1 MKKLLRLLTCVFI
14 LSLFFAVSVSA
25 NGNVAIGEGGDA
37 SEGSADLTGQD
48 GFSGAK
54 TGYIVYT
61 SDASG
66 NPTSKIVAFTW
77 DGSTPYSTS
86 GCPVMARLETRFGNS
101 VTATMWGKD
110 AIWGFP
116 PFSGSSGMGGALKAW
131 LLAKPSEGNYA
142 CNADLVMAEYLDFTE
157 AQIMDWYADINNR
170 LNIEPLMYGG
180 WYIGQTHT
188 GVVLIGSTNTWAK
201 LTDPDNY
208 GGRYSHGNLPNSMY
222 HDEQV
227 YAQLPVPPSVS
238 GKHDSGTILS
248 HAYGI
253 VTVKPVKG
261 VQVVKIYKTSGV
273 VDNTSYG
280 FGEPPINVKDEGSYK
295 VTKWSTSKQKTKAT
309 SNKADWG
316 EVVAGCELVQ
326 SGSGVAVVDMPP
338 AEKAIFILLE
348 REKEP
353 MPIDLNS
360 DAIRAHEL
368 NVIFRYSDGLR
379 DETAGAGRAF
389 EGVNFIFNDVKHLY
403 EKLPSDTIKDYKIDE
418 EYRVLEEVSGA
429 TAECGRPDHYYN
441 EAVGKYLPWEE
452 DKYPFGLGEEIDPHY
467 SINVS
472 RVFWEDNL
480 HTVEYRDSGYNG
492 YVEEVLGITP
502 SLIGEETSAN
512 PGSNI
517 ESTLPE
523 IQTNT
528 YDFKTS
534 LWHSW
539 WERSVD
545 HIEKVTDANG
555 NENEI
560 IHYTPWVFKE
570 EEINHPIANYSVNT
584 FCDKFKVMVTPQ
596 ASIES
601 AGTILEESR
610 GNTILGHDA
619 IAKQIVAT
627 QLGGTLTFYPEV
639 PMTTWYTADLVNYAE
654 PENKLVYILGEYPR
668 KCTAPSLHGY
678 STGVTNAGMKG
689 GTYLPAAS
697 TGRVAEDTYSYY
709 ADRGVSVN
717 GVTAMGTTFESYTES
732 QYTMVIGSA
741 VFDCVDEYGVESAWN
756 NEWVDPRG
764 SHDAYE
770 AQLVSRLDQQLILQ
784 FFKGG
789 TKRHGEPYTMTAD
802 SEDMLV
808 SDVQERVVTLDWK
821 EGAVQNISEVYDAIN
836 WAFGV
841 SNGADLYAKWSVD
854 KMLDTMYISCT
865 DPVDQNASGND
876 LSADSAIGR
885 SPKWY
890 DEQSI
895 TMCIRF
901 YRTDVTF
908 GQLIGDDKPDY
919 NMLQQSNINRYDS
932 KNTDPSNSLEA
943 RLYARLYLIGEEPKI
958 SADGYSFEHTS
969 TLRCDEVEYA
979 RFIVGSSTTAQ
990 FSK

>member
-1 MKKLLRLLTCVFI
+1 MKKLLRLLTCVFT
-14 LSLFFAVSVSA
+14 LSLLLAIPVSA
-25 NGNVAIGEGGDA
+25 NGNIGIGESGETT
-37 SEGSADLTGQD
+37 EGSANLSGQD

-66 NPTSKIVAFTW
+66 NPTSDVVAFTW

-86 GCPVMARLETRFGNS
+86 GCPVMTALETRFGS
-101 VTATMWGKD
+101 AVTLEAWGTRSP
-110 AIWGFP
+110 WGFP
-116 PFSGSSGMGGALKAW
+116 PFSGTSGTGGAVKAW
-131 LLAKPSEGNYA
+131 LLAPQGNYA
-142 CNADLVMAEYLDFTE
+142 CGADYVMMEILKFSE
-157 AQIMDWYADINNR
+157 AQVMDWYADINNR

-188 GVVLIGSTNTWAK
+188 GRVLVGSTNTWAK
-201 LTDPDNY
+201 FTQPDNW
-208 GGRYSHGNLPNSMY
+208 GGRYTHGNLCNSMY

-348 REKEP
+348 REKEVAP
-353 MPIDLNS
+353 VVLNQES
-360 DAIRAHEL
+360 IRAHEL
-368 NVIFRYSDGLR
+368 NLIFRYSDGLR
-379 DETAGAGRAF
+379 DEFNGKNGRF
-389 EGVNFIFNDVKHLY
+389 EGSNFRFNDVKHLY
-403 EKLPSDTIKDYKIDE
+403 EKIPSDTIQNYEMDKDYE
-418 EYRVLEEVSGA
+418 VVEEVSGG
-429 TAECGRPDHYYN
+429 TAESGRPTHYYKSDDLQVYKAWD
-441 EAVGKYLPWEE
+441 EVK
-452 DKYPFGLGEEIDPHY
+452 DPFALDEIVNPHY

-512 PGSNI
+512 PGSNV
-517 ESTLPE
+517 ENTLPE
-523 IQTNT
+523 VQTNT
-528 YDFKTS
+528 YKYTAKLQHRWQERDAWEETANDGS
-534 LWHSW
+534 THTAYGSW
-539 WERSVD
+539 RDMEKWIEH
-545 HIEKVTDANG
+545 HIVT
-555 NENEI
+555 
-560 IHYTPWVFKE
+560 YT
-570 EEINHPIANYSVNT
+570 VNT
-584 FCDKFKVMVTPQ
+584 YCDKFKVMVTPQ

-639 PMTTWYTADLVNYAE
+639 PMTTWYTSDLVNYAE

-668 KCTAPSLHGY
+668 KCTAPCIHGY
-678 STGVTNAGMKG
+678 TTRVQGGKLTGT
-689 GTYLPAAS
+689 TTLPAAS

-709 ADRGVSVN
+709 ADKGTFIN
-717 GVTAMGTTFESYTES
+717 GVTAMGTTFETATLNRYEMT
-732 QYTMVIGSA
+732 IGS
-741 VFDCVDEYGVESAWN
+741 VIFDCTDNYGVESAWN
-756 NEWVDPRG
+756 NEWVDPKG

-770 AQLVSRLDQQLILQ
+770 SQLVSRLDMQMILQ

-789 TKRHGEPYTMTAD
+789 STKHGEPYTMTAD
-802 SEDMLV
+802 V
-808 SDVQERVVTLDWK
+808 SDMSITREEKTVELIWK
-821 EGAVQNISEVYDAIN
+821 EGDLVNKGDVIAGIS
-836 WAFGV
+836 WAL
-841 SNGADLYAKWSVD
+841 NADGASLYAKWGLD
-854 KMLDTMYISCT
+854 EMLDTMYISCVG
-865 DPVDQNASGND
+865 DAEQNASGND
-876 LSADSAIGR
+876 LSGESAI
-885 SPKWY
+885 
-890 DEQSI
+890 
-895 TMCIRF
+895 
-901 YRTDVTF
+901 
-908 GQLIGDDKPDY
+908 
-919 NMLQQSNINRYDS
+919 
-932 KNTDPSNSLEA
+932 A
-943 RLYARLYLIGEEPKI
+943 RANP
-958 SADGYSFEHTS
+958 
-969 TLRCDEVEYA
+969 
-979 RFIVGSSTTAQ
+979 
-990 FSK
+990 